1 MDSTETELIYSVREI
16 FEHERFKNKVYLIPD
31 YQRGYKWTPENVRLL
46 LKDINEFE
54 PANEDQFYYLQNI
67 TLSPQDG
74 ARYNVIDGQ
83 QRLTTIYIL
92 LCYLEESKLVE
103 EKLKYAVR
111 ESTALYLQT
120 DIFSRKC
127 WEDGYSHEADHQDE
141 YYIFQAAQTIGTW
154 FKSFTEDELAVF
166 KNKLL
171 NHTKLI
177 VNEVT
182 GDEYQTFS
190 NLNGVR
196 IPLDA
201 SDLIRAILIT
211 YSVKVG
217 KENVEIEPY
226 RVKMGAEIDMFAVE
240 WSDPELKRF
249 FTQFLPEGLERKAK
263 ELRFDFTEHPINLLY
278 LLFLLHYRGQSDI
291 QNESQDTTSVPVN
304 ENNQERPEVSL
315 ADFEDYVKGNPKA
328 FELIKD
334 FDSDLQEWFRNPQL
348 YHFLGYLIFNH
359 KGKKDVS
366 FKNIY
371 SLWKRCPTRTSFLQS
386 IKRLVAQ
393 SILSDF
399 KPTDEEQSDGV
410 TNREKLLSELRFGH
424 EIDWYTSPNLSK
436 ILILNDI
443 LIVIRAESLKLN
455 RLPVAYLRENKE
467 DREHICCQTPND
479 KDLNNKK
486 RWLDDLEELKDFKV
500 EEERR
505 GTFQTEMAKLKKK
518 IEEADEITKDL
529 KKEIIGSLTQFGLNS
544 IGNLVLLNL
553 SVNRG
558 YGNSS
563 FADKRLAIINNYF
576 DNKTGDKKP
585 VKSKN
590 AFIRPY
596 TLKTFLSNLDGDSP
610 TSQKQ
615 SKSDWT
621 MADIKANAD
630 AIANSVESFLNETL

>member
-1 MDSTETELIYSVREI
+1 M
-16 FEHERFKNKVYLIPD
+16 
-31 YQRGYKWTPENVRLL
+31 
-46 LKDINEFE
+46 
-54 PANEDQFYYLQNI
+54 
-67 TLSPQDG
+67 
-74 ARYNVIDGQ
+74 
-83 QRLTTIYIL
+83 
-92 LCYLEESKLVE
+92 
-103 EKLKYAVR
+103 
-111 ESTALYLQT
+111 
-120 DIFSRKC
+120 
-127 WEDGYSHEADHQDE
+127 
-141 YYIFQAAQTIGTW
+141 
-154 FKSFTEDELAVF
+154 
-166 KNKLL
+166 

-211 YSVKVG
+211 HSVKVG

-240 WSDPELKRF
+240 WSNPELKRF

-278 LLFLLHYRGQSDI
+278 LLFLLRQCDI

-304 ENNQERPEVSL
+304 ENIRERPEVSL

-366 FKNIY
+366 FRNIY
-371 SLWKRCPTRTSFLQS
+371 SLWKSSPTRTSFLQS
-386 IKRLVAQ
+386 IKRLVAK
-393 SILSDF
+393 SVLSDF

-424 EIDWYTSPNLSK
+424 KTNWYMSPNLSK

-443 LIVIRAESLKLN
+443 LIIIRAESLKMN

-486 RWLDDLEELKDFKV
+486 HWLDDLKDFKV

-505 GTFQTEMAKLKKK
+505 DAFQTKMALLKKK
-518 IEEADEITKDL
+518 IEEADETTKGL
-529 KKEIIGSLTQFGLNS
+529 KEEIISSLTEFGLNS

-576 DNKTGDKKP
+576 DNMTGGKKS

-610 TSQKQ
+610 TNQKL